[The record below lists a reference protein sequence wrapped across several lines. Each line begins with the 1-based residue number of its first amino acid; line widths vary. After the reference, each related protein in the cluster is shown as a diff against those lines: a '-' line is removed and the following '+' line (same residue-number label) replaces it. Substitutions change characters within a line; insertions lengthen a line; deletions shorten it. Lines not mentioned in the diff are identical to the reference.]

1 MHSGWSS
8 RGCRSPRSRFRLE
21 PPAANVLCLCA
32 KTVSWHETSHGRR
45 GQSTRS
51 ENHRRASGGGG
62 RNYIKTRWAT
72 PPLSRAR
79 MQYKYVVLTNTTIG
93 TFMAVVDSNIVLIS
107 LPTILPDLPRTP
119 TPE

>member
-51 ENHRRASGGGG
+51 ENHRRAKGGGR
-62 RNYIKTRWAT
+62 RNYIKKRLAKRA
-72 PPLSRAR
+72 LSGARA
-79 MQYKYVVLTNTTIG
+79 QYKYGVLTNTTDR
-93 TFMAVVDSNIVLIS
+93 TFMALVDLNLLLMSFPSI
-107 LPTILPDLPRTP
+107 ILGL
-119 TPE
+119 